1 MKFRIIT
8 IPFNKDKETFL
19 EEEINNFCLNKKIK
33 NYRVE
38 FFNSS
43 DKSYWTVFFEYETVI
58 DESKPLI
65 QFSEPEKL
73 LFDKLKEWR
82 KEAAEKKGFP
92 VYIVCNNTE
101 LAEVAK
107 NAPKTLEELKNIHG
121 FGKKK
126 IEKYGKEIT
135 ELIKNFYEVTQ

>member
-1 MKFRIIT
+1 MKFKIIT
-8 IPFNKDKETFL
+8 IPFNQDKETFL

-43 DKSYWTVFFEYETVI
+43 DKSYWTVFFEYETII
-58 DESKPLI
+58 DESKPSV
-65 QFSEPEKL
+65 QFSEAEKL

-101 LAEVAK
+101 LADLVK
-107 NAPKTLEELKNIHG
+107 NAPKTLEELKNIQG

-135 ELIKNFYEVTQ
+135 ELIKNFYEVK